1 MLSALIQNHV
11 VDRDVQSVFGF
22 RGFDFVGRDE
32 QYFWTLDV
40 FVHNFQRSRG
50 GLISGFD
57 LVFVDDFVADDFF
70 ADFVHTHLICLAI
83 IKLGVTPNI
92 RGTVYLFVKV
102 V

>member
-1 MLSALIQNHV
+1 
-11 VDRDVQSVFGF
+11 
-22 RGFDFVGRDE
+22 
-32 QYFWTLDV
+32 
-40 FVHNFQRSRG
+40 
-50 GLISGFD
+50 LISGFH